1 MVSKQVSLETAAQRL
16 LDADKILLLAHQFP
30 DGDTVGSCAGLC
42 LALQTLGKQVKIQ
55 CSDPIPS
62 KFAYMTANLM
72 EQEFEPQFI
81 CAVDVADPTLLG
93 PAMQQYADKVD
104 LCIDHHGTNV
114 QYAKEL
120 LLDPACAAAAMIVFR
135 LLAPL
140 GVNLTPAIA
149 QCLYTGMAT
158 DTGCFK
164 YSNTTA
170 LTHQMAAECI
180 ACGIP
185 HAQINRAMFD
195 IKSRARLELE
205 RIALQNMTF
214 HFNGKCAVMTFTNE
228 MIRQSG
234 ATENDLEGLPPLA
247 RQIEGVWVGVTLRE
261 KADGSFKISVRTGEH
276 ANAAEI
282 CQMLGG
288 GGHPAAAGCTLE
300 LPIEQAKEKIL
311 ETIGQ
316 AVPRIHQ

>member
-1 MVSKQVSLETAAQRL
+1 MTSNPVSLESAAKRL
-16 LDADKILLLAHQFP
+16 LDADNILLLAHQFP
-30 DGDTVGSCAGLC
+30 DGDTIGSCAGLC
-42 LALQTLGKQVKIQ
+42 LALQGLGKQVKIQ

-62 KFAYMTANLM
+62 KFSYMTESVLP
-72 EQEFEPQFI
+72 QLFEPQFV
-81 CAVDVADPTLLG
+81 CAVDVADPKLLG
-93 PAMQQYADKVD
+93 TALQQYADKVD

-114 QYAKEL
+114 LYAKEL
-120 LLDPACAAAAMIVFR
+120 LLDASASATAMIILQ
-135 LLAPL
+135 LLTPL
-140 GVNLTPAIA
+140 GVELTADIA

-170 LTHQMAAECI
+170 LTHQMAAQCI

-205 RIALQNMTF
+205 RIALQNITF
-214 HFNGKCAVMTFTNE
+214 HYNGKCAVMTFTNE

-261 KADGSFKISVRTGEH
+261 KADGSFKVSVRTGEH

-288 GGHPAAAGCTLE
+288 GGHLAAAGCTLE

-316 AVPRIHQ
+316 AVPRIRQ